1 MGEDHRVLGLL
12 RLQSLELIRPCVTI
26 FTTKP
31 IVGLQRHSDVSN
43 CLWYREMGQLVVKKG
58 QARTKQV
65 TPLRTLGLGSDFND
79 RQLCPG
85 ALITVEIST

>member
-31 IVGLQRHSDVSN
+31 IVGLQRRSDVPN
-43 CLWYREMGQLVVKKG
+43 CLWYREIGQLVVENG
-58 QARTKQV
+58 PARMEQI

>member
-1 MGEDHRVLGLL
+1 MWQEA
-12 RLQSLELIRPCVTI
+12 
-26 FTTKP
+26 P
-31 IVGLQRHSDVSN
+31 IVGLQRRSDMSN
-43 CLWYREMGQLVVKKG
+43 CLWYREIGQLVVEKG
-58 QARTKQV
+58 PARMEQV